1 MVALSQYYFDNHAHR
16 TEVETCKL
24 DPVKVSVN
32 PYYTIVGFSIDAG
45 SKEFTVSQEVSIPLS
60 DSSGEFDEGDYPFF
74 ISLTDREEWS
84 VQKRLNIKILN
95 IQNDNKTA
103 SRVIDYSN

>member
-1 MVALSQYYFDNHAHR
+1 M
-16 TEVETCKL
+16 ETYKL
-24 DPVKVSVN
+24 DPVKVPVN
-32 PYYTIVGFSIDAG
+32 PYYTIVGFSINAG

-60 DSSGEFDEGDYPFF
+60 DSGEFDEGDYPFF